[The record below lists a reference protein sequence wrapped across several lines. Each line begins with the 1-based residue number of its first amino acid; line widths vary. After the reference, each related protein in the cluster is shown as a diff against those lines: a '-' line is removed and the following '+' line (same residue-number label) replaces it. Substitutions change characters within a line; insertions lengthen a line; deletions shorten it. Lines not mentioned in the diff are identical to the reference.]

1 MTLKASH
8 QLVTADEMRQL
19 LEAMAR
25 QIARVG
31 SELPV
36 VLLGIERRGAPLA
49 ERLARLL
56 GDQGVAS
63 EPGRLDINLY
73 RDDLALVDSQPVVR
87 KTVLPVDIRQRD
99 VVLVDDV
106 LFTGRTIRSALE
118 ALNDYGRARS
128 IRLAVLIDRG
138 RRELPIQPDIVG
150 RSIDSRPDEVVEVR
164 VSEVDEEDGVWV
176 VDRPSGSPSRG
187 GERGAES
194 EN

>member
-19 LEAMAR
+19 LGAMAR
-25 QIARVG
+25 EISSVP

-36 VLLGIERRGAPLA
+36 ILLGIERRGAPLA

-56 GDQGVAS
+56 DEEGIAS
-63 EPGRLDINLY
+63 ELGRLDINLY
-73 RDDLALVDSQPVVR
+73 RDDLELVDSQPIVR
-87 KTVLPVDIRQRD
+87 KTVLPVDIQNRD
-99 VVLVDDV
+99 IVLVDDV

-118 ALNDYGRARS
+118 ALNDYGRAGS

-150 RSIDSRPDEVVEVR
+150 RRTNSGPDEIVEVR
-164 VSEVDEEDGVWV
+164 VSEVDGEDGVWIGE
-176 VDRPSGSPSRG
+176 RPSPRKKP
-187 GERGAES
+187 GAKS
-194 EN
+194 EG